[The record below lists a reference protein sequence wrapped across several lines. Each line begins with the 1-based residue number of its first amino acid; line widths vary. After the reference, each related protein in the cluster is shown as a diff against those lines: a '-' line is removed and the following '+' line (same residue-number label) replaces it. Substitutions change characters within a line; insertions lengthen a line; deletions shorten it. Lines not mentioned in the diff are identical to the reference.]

1 MTRWVKATKE
11 RVKTMVLRRVSCGS
25 EKEVVSLHLATSSCN
40 KIIGSEFRGHLM
52 KGLMVLLAKQ
62 YKTKK
67 RLVISRLPQRPSK
80 ESLILRQAG
89 HSTTVRSEE
98 LTDWAPLMGKV
109 VDQEEHFLSFYTRL
123 QYRICL
129 Q

>member
-1 MTRWVKATKE
+1 
-11 RVKTMVLRRVSCGS
+11 
-25 EKEVVSLHLATSSCN
+25 
-40 KIIGSEFRGHLM
+40 M

-67 RLVISRLPQRPSK
+67 RLVISRLPQHLRCPSK

-89 HSTTVRSEE
+89 HSTMVRSEE
-98 LTDWAPLMGKV
+98 LTNWAPLMGKV